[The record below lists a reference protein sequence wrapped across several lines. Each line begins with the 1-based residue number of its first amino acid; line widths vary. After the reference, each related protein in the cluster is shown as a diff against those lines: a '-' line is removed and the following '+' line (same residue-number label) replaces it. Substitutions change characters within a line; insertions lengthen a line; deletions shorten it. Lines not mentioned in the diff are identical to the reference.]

1 MIITI
6 LTGSYNLA
14 GTSNTLVD
22 EFIHGASENECEIN
36 RFDTAHLNIN
46 PCTGC
51 NTCGM
56 DGECVFDDNMKEIL
70 DSVLKSDLVVFAT
83 PIYYFAMTAPLKAC
97 IDRFYSCTMNI
108 SSKGLKTVLITTCW
122 NTDDSTVN
130 PVIWH
135 YEKMVDYMNYR
146 DKGRIIGK
154 GCGTVNMIPDD
165 LLIDAYN
172 LGKKLTE

>member
-6 LTGSYNLA
+6 LTGSYNLE

-22 EFIHGASENECEIN
+22 EFIRGASENGSEIH

-56 DGECVFDDNMKEIL
+56 DGECVFDDDMKEVL
-70 DSVLKSDLVVFAT
+70 SSVLKSDLVVFAT
-83 PIYYFAMTAPLKAC
+83 PIYYFSMTAPLKAC
-97 IDRFYSCTMNI
+97 IDRFYSRTMDV

-135 YEKMVDYMNYR
+135 YEKMVDYMNYE

-154 GCGTVNMIPDD
+154 GCGTVSMMPNNF
-165 LLIDAYN
+165 LTEAYN
-172 LGKKLTE
+172 LGKNASK